1 MLGSAVL
8 KVFEKIEN
16 AKIHATYREKNKLKF
31 IKLLNKKTKFIK
43 FDIEKDSLSSKFKKK
58 NYDVII
64 NFAGIIKPY
73 IKVDD
78 GLSINRAIKINSIFP
93 YDLYNFFKNKKI
105 FQIATDCTYDGSK
118 GNYSEE
124 SKHNPTDEYG
134 KTKSLGEVFG
144 TNFFNIRCS
153 IIGREIHG
161 KNSFLE
167 WVLSQN
173 IKKNTINGFAN
184 HKWNGLTTD
193 TYAELIKTIIFKKI
207 KIPNKLHLIPKDK
220 VSKYVLVKNIIQK
233 FNLDNISLFKS
244 NKQSKCNRD
253 LSTSFQD
260 LNLKIW
266 KKSKFKKRLTIKEMI
281 SNL

>member
-1 MLGSAVL
+1 MLGSAVI

-16 AKIHATYREKNKLKF
+16 VKIHATYREKNKLKF
-31 IKLLNKKTKFIK
+31 IKALNKKTNFIK

-64 NFAGIIKPY
+64 NCAGVIKPY
-73 IKVDD
+73 IKEKDN
-78 GLSINRAIKINSIFP
+78 LSINRAIKINSIFP
-93 YDLYNFFKNKKI
+93 YDLYNYFKNKKI
-105 FQIATDCTYDGSK
+105 FQIATDCTYDGNK
-118 GNYSEE
+118 GNYIEE

-144 TNFFNIRCS
+144 NNFYNLRCS
-153 IIGREIHG
+153 IIGKEIHG

-173 IKKNTINGFAN
+173 KKKNTINGFVN

-193 TYAELIKTIIFKKI
+193 TYAELIKTIILKEI
-207 KIPNKLHLIPKDK
+207 KIPTKLHLIPKDK

-233 FNLDNISLFKS
+233 FNLDNILLLKS
-244 NKQSKCNRD
+244 NNQPKCNRD

-266 KKSKFKKRLTIKEMI
+266 KKSKFKKQLTIKEMI

>member
-16 AKIHATYREKNKLKF
+16 AKIHATYREKNKLRF
-31 IKLLNKKTKFIK
+31 IKVLNKKTKFIK
-43 FDIEKDSLSSKFKKK
+43 FDIEKDSLSSKFSKKK
-58 NYDVII
+58 YDVII
-64 NFAGIIKPY
+64 NCAGVIKPY

-78 GLSINRAIKINSIFP
+78 YLSINRAIKINSIFP

-105 FQIATDCTYDGSK
+105 FQIATDCTYDGNK

-124 SKHNPTDEYG
+124 IKHNPTDEYG
-134 KTKSLGEVFG
+134 KTKSLGEVSG
-144 TNFFNIRCS
+144 INFFNIRCS
-153 IIGREIHG
+153 IIGREIHS

-167 WVLSQN
+167 WVLGQN
-173 IKKNTINGFAN
+173 KKKNTINGFTN
-184 HKWNGLTTD
+184 HRWNGLTTD
-193 TYAELIKTIIFKKI
+193 TYAELIKTIIFKEI
-207 KIPNKLHLIPKDK
+207 KIPNKLHLIPRDK
-220 VSKYVLVKNIIQK
+220 VSKYVLIKNIIQQ
-233 FNLDNISLFKS
+233 FNLDNISLLKS
-244 NKQSKCNRD
+244 NKQPKCNRD

-266 KKSKFKKRLTIKEMI
+266 KKSKFKKQLTIKEMI